1 MYIDAIVC
9 RHYDSGAP
17 HLIARH
23 MDIPVIN
30 AGDGVN
36 EHPTQALLDLFTM
49 KEKLGDIRGLTVTII
64 GDILHSRV
72 ARSNIWALLKLQ
84 ANVKVVTLP
93 TLEPKGLR
101 DIGVKVYYNLED
113 AIGDTDIIMCLRIQ
127 LERQSNAL
135 FPSKGE
141 YAKLLGINSNK
152 TKELKDVFQRRKIS
166 PAREFGSALLLAL
179 PSR

>member
-1 MYIDAIVC
+1 
-9 RHYDSGAP
+9 
-17 HLIARH
+17 
-23 MDIPVIN
+23 
-30 AGDGVN
+30 
-36 EHPTQALLDLFTM
+36 
-49 KEKLGDIRGLTVTII
+49 
-64 GDILHSRV
+64 RV

-113 AIGDTDIIMCLRIQ
+113 AIRDTDIIMCLRIQ

-141 YAKLLGINSNK
+141 YAKLLGITPNK
-152 TKELKDVFQRRKIS
+152 IKELKDVIIMHPGPVNRGVEIS
-166 PAREFGSALLLAL
+166 SSLIYSGQSVICEQVTNGVAVRMAILEAVMQN
-179 PSR
+179 